1 MSEWQ
6 LIRHDLAE
14 TLFSR
19 ENMQEVCDIIGRHY
33 EGVSML
39 YRLLGAKVG
48 KRVFW
53 PGRQPVFTGEFDLLE
68 IGDDVVFGSRSSLI
82 CTTIDS
88 CEKIVLCAGA
98 NISDNTVVLPGS
110 IIGKNAVLG
119 SNSVCPRGR
128 YLPEASVWFGSRGG
142 EPVMLEKGVEEE
154 ASGQAKLAAEVDSQK
169 LQLEGDSSTLRPFGR
184 AFYNG
189 EADYFVYPIVLIN
202 MFTIFVRVAVAALSS
217 LPIIG
222 AMHLGAGYFYGWPV
236 ASRNYN
242 LYQVTTHEFYTVVLL
257 IYIFM
262 HFIHVNIWL
271 MMEVFSK
278 WLFIGRRSEGRFNYD
293 TSNYGQNW
301 EVGRFVWTRI
311 LHLIVQLK
319 PCSNSYNSW
328 TIDSAT
334 KFAAKFVSLAV

>member
-1 MSEWQ
+1 
-6 LIRHDLAE
+6 
-14 TLFSR
+14 
-19 ENMQEVCDIIGRHY
+19 
-33 EGVSML
+33 
-39 YRLLGAKVG
+39 
-48 KRVFW
+48 
-53 PGRQPVFTGEFDLLE
+53 
-68 IGDDVVFGSRSSLI
+68 
-82 CTTIDS
+82 
-88 CEKIVLCAGA
+88 
-98 NISDNTVVLPGS
+98 
-110 IIGKNAVLG
+110 
-119 SNSVCPRGR
+119 
-128 YLPEASVWFGSRGG
+128 
-142 EPVMLEKGVEEE
+142 MLEKGVEEE

-189 EADYFVYPIVLIN
+189 EADYFVYPIFLIN

-311 LHLIVQLK
+311 LYLIVQLK
-319 PCSNSYNSW
+319 PCSKSYNSW
-328 TIDSAT
+328 TIHSAT